1 MGAAAILAI
10 PIGFGTQLYFET
22 RKNYRLFCADLRSQ
36 ERRERKESQLWFL
49 SDHSAFSIYN
59 YKALDVHYDF
69 VLYPYGDKHFYW
81 ELVELLYKILM
92 TGFLMLTG
100 VRGSSQQLFWGLCF
114 SFGMAALHTRAWP
127 YRFDAD
133 NWLRLA
139 AEVQI
144 FLTLGV
150 ALTLK
155 ASFAKQDALD
165 DGDSVAAAETLRVS
179 NGFDWLLGPRL
190 AAALK
195 RPCGVSIVICFPRE
209 SVWALQPLTNSFCGF
224 RPGQCS
230 RSGSSRR
237 RCSC

>member
-1 MGAAAILAI
+1 M
-10 PIGFGTQLYFET
+10 
-22 RKNYRLFCADLRSQ
+22 
-36 ERRERKESQLWFL
+36 
-49 SDHSAFSIYN
+49 
-59 YKALDVHYDF
+59 
-69 VLYPYGDKHFYW
+69 
-81 ELVELLYKILM
+81 ELLYKILM

-114 SFGMAALHTRAWP
+114 SFCMAALHTRAWP

-179 NGFDWLLGPRL
+179 NGFDWLLGPGL
-190 AAALK
+190 AAALQ
-195 RPCGVSIVICFPRE
+195 RPSR
-209 SVWALQPLTNSFCGF
+209 GF
-224 RPGQCS
+224 HRDLL
-230 RSGSSRR
+230 SSLYA
-237 RCSC
+237 S